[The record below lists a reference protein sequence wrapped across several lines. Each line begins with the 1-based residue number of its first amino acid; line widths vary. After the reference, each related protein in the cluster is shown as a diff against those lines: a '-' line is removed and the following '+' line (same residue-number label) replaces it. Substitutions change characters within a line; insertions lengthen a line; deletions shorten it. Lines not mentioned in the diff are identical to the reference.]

1 MYVHQKGKNG
11 NNTVL
16 CPRCLR
22 YNDAQVCCCRPA
34 AERPFLLSPGRFSF
48 RGAEKTWQLTGEQK
62 YLDYAASWV
71 HAVFDESGKVK
82 QYKRADLDD
91 IQAGILLY
99 TLYDATGDEFYR
111 RCIESVAAQVQDI
124 PRCQCGG
131 FWHTCGS
138 SNQMWLD
145 GLYMVCPFIAEYAR
159 RFDRPEWTDLVVNE
173 IRLMREHT
181 RDAKTGL
188 WYHAWD
194 ESRKADWCNPETGL
208 APEFWGRSI
217 GWVPVAI
224 QDVLEQMDPDD
235 ERRAALELYV
245 RDLLTSLLRYQSADG
260 RWYQVV
266 NKGDQPGNWLEN
278 SCSCLYAAALARA
291 ARTGLMSAEAID
303 AAKRAFDGVVN
314 SLEWQGEDIQ
324 IGHVCIGTG
333 VGSYQFYCDRPC
345 VTNDLHGVG
354 AFLLMCTEL
363 QVAENVCA
371 QNR

>member
-1 MYVHQKGKNG
+1 M
-11 NNTVL
+11 L
-16 CPRCLR
+16 
-22 YNDAQVCCCRPA
+22 
-34 AERPFLLSPGRFSF
+34 
-48 RGAEKTWQLTGEQK
+48 KTWQLTGEQK

-181 RDAKTGL
+181 RDAKIGL

-224 QDVLEQMDPDD
+224 QDVLAQMDPDD

>member
-1 MYVHQKGKNG
+1 METTLFYARAACDTMMRKFAAADLPPKGHFYYHQGVFLSG
-11 NNTVL
+11 VL
-16 CPRCLR
+16 
-22 YNDAQVCCCRPA
+22 
-34 AERPFLLSPGRFSF
+34 
-48 RGAEKTWQLTGEQK
+48 KTWQLTGEQK

-71 HAVFDESGKVK
+71 YSVFDESGKVK

-145 GLYMVCPFIAEYAR
+145 GLYMACPFIAEYAR

-181 RDAKTGL
+181 RDAKTGCGITPGTR
-188 WYHAWD
+188 AAK
-194 ESRKADWCNPETGL
+194 RIGATPKRACTGIL
-208 APEFWGRSI
+208 GPQHWLGAGGHS
-217 GWVPVAI
+217 GCAGT
-224 QDVLEQMDPDD
+224 DGPDD
-235 ERRAALELYV
+235 ECRAALELYV

-291 ARTGLMSAEAID
+291 ARTGLMGAEAID

>member
-1 MYVHQKGKNG
+1 METTLFYARAACDTMMHKFAAADLPPKGHFYYHQGVFLSG
-11 NNTVL
+11 VL
-16 CPRCLR
+16 
-22 YNDAQVCCCRPA
+22 
-34 AERPFLLSPGRFSF
+34 
-48 RGAEKTWQLTGEQK
+48 KTWQLTGEQK

-71 HAVFDESGKVK
+71 RAVFDESGKVK

-145 GLYMVCPFIAEYAR
+145 GLYMACPFIAEYAR

-194 ESRKADWCNPETGL
+194 ESRKADWCNPET
-208 APEFWGRSI
+208 E
-217 GWVPVAI
+217 
-224 QDVLEQMDPDD
+224 
-235 ERRAALELYV
+235 
-245 RDLLTSLLRYQSADG
+245 
-260 RWYQVV
+260 
-266 NKGDQPGNWLEN
+266 
-278 SCSCLYAAALARA
+278 
-291 ARTGLMSAEAID
+291 
-303 AAKRAFDGVVN
+303 
-314 SLEWQGEDIQ
+314 
-324 IGHVCIGTG
+324 
-333 VGSYQFYCDRPC
+333 
-345 VTNDLHGVG
+345 VTPKS
-354 AFLLMCTEL
+354 
-363 QVAENVCA
+363 
-371 QNR
+371 

>member
-1 MYVHQKGKNG
+1 
-11 NNTVL
+11 
-16 CPRCLR
+16 
-22 YNDAQVCCCRPA
+22 
-34 AERPFLLSPGRFSF
+34 
-48 RGAEKTWQLTGEQK
+48 
-62 YLDYAASWV
+62 
-71 HAVFDESGKVK
+71 
-82 QYKRADLDD
+82 
-91 IQAGILLY
+91 
-99 TLYDATGDEFYR
+99 
-111 RCIESVAAQVQDI
+111 
-124 PRCQCGG
+124 
-131 FWHTCGS
+131 
-138 SNQMWLD
+138 
-145 GLYMVCPFIAEYAR
+145 
-159 RFDRPEWTDLVVNE
+159 
-173 IRLMREHT
+173 MREHT

-224 QDVLEQMDPDD
+224 QDVLAQMDPDD
-235 ERRAALELYV
+235 ERRAALEQYV

-291 ARTGLMSAEAID
+291 ARTGLMGAEAID

-333 VGSYQFYCDRPC
+333 VGNYQFYCDRPC

>member
-1 MYVHQKGKNG
+1 
-11 NNTVL
+11 
-16 CPRCLR
+16 
-22 YNDAQVCCCRPA
+22 
-34 AERPFLLSPGRFSF
+34 
-48 RGAEKTWQLTGEQK
+48 
-62 YLDYAASWV
+62 
-71 HAVFDESGKVK
+71 
-82 QYKRADLDD
+82 
-91 IQAGILLY
+91 
-99 TLYDATGDEFYR
+99 
-111 RCIESVAAQVQDI
+111 
-124 PRCQCGG
+124 
-131 FWHTCGS
+131 
-138 SNQMWLD
+138 
-145 GLYMVCPFIAEYAR
+145 
-159 RFDRPEWTDLVVNE
+159 
-173 IRLMREHT
+173 MREHT

-224 QDVLEQMDPDD
+224 QDVLAQMDPDD

-266 NKGDQPGNWLEN
+266 NKGNQPGNWLEN

>member
-1 MYVHQKGKNG
+1 M
-11 NNTVL
+11 L
-16 CPRCLR
+16 
-22 YNDAQVCCCRPA
+22 
-34 AERPFLLSPGRFSF
+34 
-48 RGAEKTWQLTGEQK
+48 KTWQLTGEQK

-71 HAVFDESGKVK
+71 YSVFDESGKVK

-99 TLYDATGDEFYR
+99 TLYDATGDEFYH

-194 ESRKADWCNPETGL
+194 ESRKAGWCNPETGL
-208 APEFWGRSI
+208 APEFWGRGI

-224 QDVLEQMDPDD
+224 QDVVEQMDPDD

-266 NKGDQPGNWLEN
+266 NKGGQPGNWLEN